1 MKPSTLATVIV
12 PSPTTV
18 RQAAAIV
25 TLEGVAAMVIAVVEA
40 VGYFRGSGSIAGFNP
55 LGTAGW
61 FVIMGSAVLAAG
73 WALWTGRRWGRGI
86 AVFAQ
91 LLLLPVAWYMGVG
104 SGQWVLAVPVA
115 LAAVVTLGLLF
126 SPSALEWLG
135 QDSASADNSGP
146 DTR

>member
-1 MKPSTLATVIV
+1 MVV
-12 PSPTTV
+12 
-18 RQAAAIV
+18 
-25 TLEGVAAMVIAVVEA
+25 EGVAAMVMAVAEA
-40 VGYFRGSGSIAGFNP
+40 VFYFRGSGSIAGFNS

-61 FVIMGSAVLAAG
+61 FAVMGSAVLAAG

-91 LLLLPVAWYMGVG
+91 LLLLPISWYMGVG

-115 LAAVVTLGLLF
+115 LAALATLGLLF
-126 SPSALEWLG
+126 SPSAVEWLS